1 MCQNAVVANRLVCFI
16 SIRHEGGIRGGQ
28 SALGRALCQSAREGR
43 RYSTAAG
50 MGPAFGARHARTTLA
65 TFRSAKISLFTNRT
79 LPALP
84 WPLLKNTDARC
95 FLWGEGC
102 LLEVVAAVD
111 DLTALHSYELY
122 RHRDANNPGID
133 RHRVVPE

>member
-1 MCQNAVVANRLVCFI
+1 VANRLVCFI

-28 SALGRALCQSAREGR
+28 SALGRALCQSAREGGR
-43 RYSTAAG
+43 CSTAAG

-65 TFRSAKISLFTNRT
+65 TFRR
-79 LPALP
+79 
-84 WPLLKNTDARC
+84 
-95 FLWGEGC
+95 EGC